1 MPQKEVKMVNI
12 HLTQIGKILGS
23 NKFMY
28 QDLINLEAYLARAL
42 NIVRTT
48 LDKVRTEDLH

>member
-1 MPQKEVKMVNI
+1 MPQKEVKMINI

-28 QDLINLEAYLARAL
+28 NDLVNLEAYLDRAL

-48 LDKVRTEDLH
+48 LNKVRAEDLH